1 MYKVLNCTSVLQLTF
16 LIQEE
21 EVWHMN
27 MKKKICKVLVFMM
40 VLGSIGSVNLSSVA
54 YAEKG
59 DLGEGY
65 DLTLIDREYNSV
77 EEEML

>member
-1 MYKVLNCTSVLQLTF
+1 
-16 LIQEE
+16 
-21 EVWHMN
+21 
-27 MKKKICKVLVFMM
+27 MM

-77 EEEML
+77 EGDVVSTESKDIVTILMFGKQMEHA

>member
-1 MYKVLNCTSVLQLTF
+1 
-16 LIQEE
+16 
-21 EVWHMN
+21 MN

-77 EEEML
+77 EEML